1 MGAVDRLARAAVLV
15 AARRW
20 PDDLAGVMRDEWLA
34 ELAVIGEPWRKL
46 AFAGSLAVS
55 PGVDEP
61 SWRERAE
68 NAGRLAAVAAGVTL
82 LAAVATNLARATEAL
97 APVMLL
103 LGAAGL
109 ALAGRRVRGSVA
121 LAGVALFAFLFAGN
135 PVPMMPF
142 MGARDIAPA
151 VAVWT
156 IGMAVALRARR
167 RWVAVAGGLVTL
179 DLAVVAGSAHAAA
192 ALGVPAWTAPAW
204 FPLALLPG
212 GTVSF
217 GPHLGDGPAFH
228 ASGILLANAAVSA
241 GPFLLCT
248 AFLLA
253 SALTGKTGEPAR
265 SSGHLTRRVTD
276 AARAAVSRLGVNA
289 RRGAAGAVTALAT
302 LAVAPALPAAGG
314 DPDVVLRRLLD
325 NSTAFGFGFVEHPVG
340 LGAVALLAA
349 LLAMRATDSLT
360 AA

>member
-20 PDDLAGVMRDEWLA
+20 PDDVAGVMRDEWLA

-61 SWRERAE
+61 SWRERAG

-82 LAAVATNLARATEAL
+82 LAAVTTNLARAAEAL
-97 APVMLL
+97 APVLLL

-109 ALAGRRVRGSVA
+109 ALAGRRVRGSVVP
-121 LAGVALFAFLFAGN
+121 AGLALFGFLFAGN

-192 ALGVPAWTAPAW
+192 VLGVPAWTAPAW

-217 GPHLGDGPAFH
+217 GPHLGEGPAFH

-253 SALTGKTGEPAR
+253 SALTGTGEPAR
-265 SSGHLTRRVTD
+265 SIGHLTRRVTD

-289 RRGAAGAVTALAT
+289 RRGAAGVVAALAT
-302 LAVAPALPAAGG
+302 LAVAPMLPAAAE